1 MTDERRSAAEEPS
14 EAGLRTPEEDREAEI
29 EILGFEGES
38 EAEAGSAEAAGAAAS
53 AAARELAELRDR
65 HLRLRADLDN
75 FRKRVERER
84 DETRRYAL
92 AEPMRE
98 LLPVLDNLER
108 AASAQGQP
116 EDLRRGV
123 EMITRQLADVLE
135 RFGLAEVP
143 ALGESFDPQV
153 HEAVARE
160 ESAEVTRPTVVAE
173 LQRGYW
179 LHDRL
184 LRPAMVRVALPIEGA
199 GEAGDGDG
207 GAPARSVGST
217 GDEA

>member
-1 MTDERRSAAEEPS
+1 M
-14 EAGLRTPEEDREAEI
+14 RTPDEDRDAEI

-38 EAEAGSAEAAGAAAS
+38 ESEAEAGSADAADAAAT

-84 DETRRYAL
+84 EEARRYAL

-108 AASAQGQP
+108 AASAQGQL

-123 EMITRQLADVLE
+123 EMINRQLADVLE

-160 ESAEVTRPTVVAE
+160 ESPAVTRPTVVAE

-184 LRPAMVRVALPIEGA
+184 LRPAMVRVALPIESA

-207 GAPARSVGST
+207 GAPARSVAST

>member
-14 EAGLRTPEEDREAEI
+14 ATEVRGPEEDREAEI
-29 EILGFEGES
+29 EILGFEGDP
-38 EAEAGSAEAAGAAAS
+38 EAEAGAAEAEAAS
-53 AAARELAELRDR
+53 AAAREIAELRDR

-108 AASAQGQP
+108 AVSAQGQL

-123 EMITRQLADVLE
+123 EMIARQLADVLE
-135 RFGLAEVP
+135 RFGLTEVP
-143 ALGESFDPQV
+143 ALGERFDPQV

-160 ESAEVTRPTVVAE
+160 ESTEVSRPTVVAQ

-184 LRPAMVRVALPIEGA
+184 LRPAMVRVALPVEGA
-199 GEAGDGDG
+199 EEAAAADGD
-207 GAPARSVGST
+207 APAPSVAST
-217 GDEA
+217 GDEE